1 MLNNRTANIIIIAAI
16 AVLLGIRLSGL
27 YPSLSLWWLAAPPLL
42 LLPFYIR
49 GAMNIRSGFFIKTV
63 CAASTSENV
72 VALSFD
78 DGPEATHT
86 PLILDILDKHQVKA
100 AFFCIGK
107 NIEGNAH
114 LLQRIHAEGHMIGNH
129 TYSHDFWFD
138 MHTSSSMGK
147 DMEKMDTVTINAT
160 GLQPRLFRPPYGVTN
175 PNLARAIKKNNYV
188 PVGWSIRSM
197 DTVATDENKLLQKIM
212 SELHPGA
219 VILLHDTCSITASI
233 LPRLISA
240 IKAEG
245 YRLERMDKM
254 LKVPAYV

>member
-1 MLNNRTANIIIIAAI
+1 MLNNRAGNIIIITSI
-16 AVLLGIRLSGL
+16 AVLLVIRLSGL
-27 YPSLSLWWLAAPPLL
+27 YTVPLWWYAIPLLL
-42 LLPFYIR
+42 LLPFYVR
-49 GAMNIRSGFFIKTV
+49 GAINIQSGFFIKTL
-63 CAASTSENV
+63 CTASATENV
-72 VALSFD
+72 VALTFD
-78 DGPEATHT
+78 DGPASEHT
-86 PLILDILDKHQVKA
+86 PLILDILDEHEVKA

-107 NIEGNAH
+107 NIEGNTH
-114 LLQRIHAEGHMIGNH
+114 LLKRIHEEGHVIGNH
-129 TYSHDFWFD
+129 TYSHHFWFD
-138 MHTSSSMGK
+138 MYSSRQMEA

-175 PNLARAIKKNNYV
+175 PNLARAIKRNNYL

-197 DTVATDENKLLQKIM
+197 DTVATDEDKLLHKIM
-212 SELHPGA
+212 TELHPGA

-240 IKAEG
+240 IRAEG